1 MKLHENVDLFKQAV
15 SFTASQKGIL
25 DIYVEKDYW
34 VTFVLYN
41 LYKSELGKEIV
52 FKGGTA
58 LSKCY
63 NIIDRFSEDIDLIIL
78 KTDNQSD
85 YYLKKKLKE
94 ITVAVSQLFPEI
106 EEKDITHRIGM
117 VRKTAHTYPK
127 VFKGEFGQVR
137 DTIIVEATRLGHHE
151 PYETKTVSSYIYEM
165 MLSTKQEKLAEQYGM
180 LPFNVL
186 ALDIKRTLCEKI
198 MSLIRFSY
206 AENPIE
212 DLNNKIRHTYDI
224 HQLLKNEDII
234 AFFNSEKFDKMLLN
248 VAKDDLISFKNNKK
262 YLQIHPKEALLF
274 AKPKETWQLLKGT
287 YLGSFKTLVYGNF
300 PGENEIEKT
309 IVYVSL
315 RLEKIDWDLKFN

>member
-1 MKLHENVDLFKQAV
+1 MNLHQNSALFKDAV
-15 SFTASQKGIL
+15 KFTAAQKGIL

-34 VTFVLYN
+34 VTFVLYH
-41 LYKSELGKEIV
+41 LFKSELGKEIV

-63 NIIDRFSEDIDLIIL
+63 GIIERFSEDIDLIIL

-94 ITVAVSQLFPEI
+94 ITVAVSQLLPEI

-117 VRKTAHTYPK
+117 VRKTAHSYPK
-127 VFKGEFGQVR
+127 AFKGEFGQVR

-151 PYETKTVSSYIYEM
+151 PYETKTVSPYIYEM
-165 MLSTKQEKLAEQYGM
+165 MLSTKQEKLAEQYGL

-248 VAKDDLISFKNNKK
+248 VAKDDLISFKNNKE